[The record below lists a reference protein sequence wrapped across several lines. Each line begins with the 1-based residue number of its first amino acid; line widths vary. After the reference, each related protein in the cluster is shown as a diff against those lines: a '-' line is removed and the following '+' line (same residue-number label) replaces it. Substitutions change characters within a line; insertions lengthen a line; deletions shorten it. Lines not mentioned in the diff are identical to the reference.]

1 MLKTLLFFLSI
12 ISISIT
18 ISNNLEA
25 NIITFRRYSMRK
37 TENITTKYNNISIQF
52 DSKYDKKNDMW
63 YYIYVIE
70 NLKNLNLF
78 SFPDLN
84 CTYELYGANNNSLKI
99 IFKNEIINKYNNL
112 ITRLFYEIKYIDRM
126 IYAIG
131 YDGYYCK
138 YDGNYYEHM
147 DFVTNFKFRFYGGA
161 PNRITKNLI
170 KNSFSPKD
178 TVKEININYLNGRKI
193 NIQIDKEKK
202 GSNLVEFN
210 ENNFFI
216 CFPEYILEQI
226 KDLILKDLKVRK
238 DGIGLDDYLMYDI
251 NYKVF
256 NSFPENITF
265 KIGNRIIIIYKE
277 YLSPDFRHNDL
288 FIQYTPCE
296 HFVIGY
302 PFLRFV
308 DMREYNFET
317 NETNLYLRKNN
328 SIIIEEKEMKI
339 NSYKFSYFIFIFMA
353 FSLINVFIFWRKK
366 NREKNAE
373 EFKEY
378 YII

>member
-1 MLKTLLFFLSI
+1 MLKTLIFFLSI

-18 ISNNLEA
+18 ISSNLEE

-63 YYIYVIE
+63 YYIYIIE

-84 CTYELYGANNNSLKI
+84 CTYELYGANNNTLKI

-178 TVKEININYLNGRKI
+178 TVKEININYLNGTKI

-202 GSNLVEFN
+202 GSNLVEIN

-226 KDLILKDLKVRK
+226 KDFILKDLKVRK
-238 DGIGLDDYLMYDI
+238 GGIGLDDYLMYDI

-339 NSYKFSYFIFIFMA
+339 NSYKISYFIFVFMA
-353 FSLINVFIFWRKK
+353 ISLINVLIFWRKK

>member
-1 MLKTLLFFLSI
+1 MIKTLFLFLSI
-12 ISISIT
+12 ISINI
-18 ISNNLEA
+18 INANNLE
-25 NIITFRRYSMRK
+25 
-37 TENITTKYNNISIQF
+37 ENITTKYNNISIQF
-52 DSKYDKKNDMW
+52 DSKYDKKNDMR

-170 KNSFSPKD
+170 KNSFSTKD
-178 TVKEININYLNGRKI
+178 TVKEININYLNGTKI

-339 NSYKFSYFIFIFMA
+339 NSYKISYFIFIFMA
-353 FSLINVFIFWRKK
+353 ISLINVFIFWRKK